1 MTSERIKE
9 IQATTGYPDSV
20 SIKQALLQVWNEC
33 EQSHPS
39 PMSAADMTAREYFD
53 GEGSPLTLSKICND
67 EEKEFLLQ
75 HIELYASGKV
85 HQSKQPPMSAEQY
98 DLQKLYDWIMDENRK
113 PSITAFT
120 SSIARNI
127 ASEFEFRLSK
137 HKSAMSA
144 EQVDWRQVI
153 KDRVKHFNSIFHSY
167 EARQLVGALYAIDQL
182 VPPSHFATS
191 PPAKPMSAEQVEEL
205 GYYYP
210 LFKFFSDEHGLSLL
224 DSQLQDVI
232 HECKKFIEPSTT
244 GESWKAEYDNCRAL
258 LQELVSLKVM
268 RENLYKGNP
277 DGKEYAER
285 KPKAWQAAQ
294 QFLLTYQHEG
304 FATTP
309 SVKADGWVS
318 VEDELPKVG
327 QKVDLWL
334 VPDDEEKSYR
344 MTWTWEKES
353 TARITINGCKVTHW
367 QPFTPPKQHLQTIT
381 SK

>member
-1 MTSERIKE
+1 MKTAEE
-9 IQATTGYPDSV
+9 ILKSKLDGKITFVNNPDYTFNKV
-20 SIKQALLQVWNEC
+20 IEAMEEYRL
-33 EQSHPS
+33 QSHPS
-39 PMSAADMTAREYFD
+39 
-53 GEGSPLTLSKICND
+53 
-67 EEKEFLLQ
+67 
-75 HIELYASGKV
+75 
-85 HQSKQPPMSAEQY
+85 PMSAEQY
-98 DLQKLYDWIMDENRK
+98 DLQKLYDWVMDENRK

-127 ASEFEFRLSK
+127 AFEFEFRLSK

-144 EQVDWRQVI
+144 EQV
-153 KDRVKHFNSIFHSY
+153 
-167 EARQLVGALYAIDQL
+167 G
-182 VPPSHFATS
+182 
-191 PPAKPMSAEQVEEL
+191 L

-210 LFKFFSDEHGLSLL
+210 LFKFFADEHGLTLL
-224 DSQLQDVI
+224 DSQMQDVI
-232 HECKKFIEPSTT
+232 HECKKFIEPATT
-244 GESWKAEYDNCRAL
+244 GENWKTEYDNCRAL

-294 QFLLTYQHEG
+294 QFLSTYQHEG
-304 FATTP
+304 LSTTP
-309 SVKADGWVS
+309 SVKAEGWVS

-367 QPFTPPKQHLQTIT
+367 QPFAPPKQQL
-381 SK
+381 

>member
-39 PMSAADMTAREYFD
+39 PMSAD
-53 GEGSPLTLSKICND
+53 GWQIIALDEDGTQHQVKHENGSAFTGNYQQCLS
-67 EEKEFLLQ
+67 FY
-75 HIELYASGKV
+75 ELVSGK
-85 HQSKQPPMSAEQY
+85 S
-98 DLQKLYDWIMDENRK
+98 
-113 PSITAFT
+113 
-120 SSIARNI
+120 
-127 ASEFEFRLSK
+127 
-137 HKSAMSA
+137 
-144 EQVDWRQVI
+144 
-153 KDRVKHFNSIFHSY
+153 
-167 EARQLVGALYAIDQL
+167 
-182 VPPSHFATS
+182 
-191 PPAKPMSAEQVEEL
+191 PMSAEQVEEL

-232 HECKKFIEPSTT
+232 HECKKFIEPAS
-244 GESWKAEYDNCRAL
+244 
-258 LQELVSLKVM
+258 
-268 RENLYKGNP
+268 
-277 DGKEYAER
+277 
-285 KPKAWQAAQ
+285 
-294 QFLLTYQHEG
+294 
-304 FATTP
+304 P
-309 SVKADGWVS
+309 SVKAEGWVS

-367 QPFTPPKQHLQTIT
+367 QPFTPPKQQ
-381 SK
+381 

>member
-39 PMSAADMTAREYFD
+39 
-53 GEGSPLTLSKICND
+53 
-67 EEKEFLLQ
+67 
-75 HIELYASGKV
+75 
-85 HQSKQPPMSAEQY
+85 
-98 DLQKLYDWIMDENRK
+98 
-113 PSITAFT
+113 
-120 SSIARNI
+120 
-127 ASEFEFRLSK
+127 
-137 HKSAMSA
+137 
-144 EQVDWRQVI
+144 
-153 KDRVKHFNSIFHSY
+153 
-167 EARQLVGALYAIDQL
+167 
-182 VPPSHFATS
+182 
-191 PPAKPMSAEQVEEL
+191 PMSAEQVEEL

-232 HECKKFIEPSTT
+232 HECKKFIEP
-244 GESWKAEYDNCRAL
+244 A
-258 LQELVSLKVM
+258 
-268 RENLYKGNP
+268 
-277 DGKEYAER
+277 
-285 KPKAWQAAQ
+285 
-294 QFLLTYQHEG
+294 
-304 FATTP
+304 TP

-367 QPFTPPKQHLQTIT
+367 QPFAPPKQQL
-381 SK
+381 

>member
-39 PMSAADMTAREYFD
+39 
-53 GEGSPLTLSKICND
+53 
-67 EEKEFLLQ
+67 
-75 HIELYASGKV
+75 
-85 HQSKQPPMSAEQY
+85 
-98 DLQKLYDWIMDENRK
+98 
-113 PSITAFT
+113 
-120 SSIARNI
+120 
-127 ASEFEFRLSK
+127 
-137 HKSAMSA
+137 
-144 EQVDWRQVI
+144 
-153 KDRVKHFNSIFHSY
+153 
-167 EARQLVGALYAIDQL
+167 
-182 VPPSHFATS
+182 
-191 PPAKPMSAEQVEEL
+191 PMSAEQVEEL

-268 RENLYKGNP
+268 KENLYKGNP

-294 QFLLTYQHEG
+294 QFLSTYQHEG
-304 FATTP
+304 LSTSP

-318 VEDELPKVG
+318 VEDVERLQSEIHK
-327 QKVDLWL
+327 
-334 VPDDEEKSYR
+334 
-344 MTWTWEKES
+344 
-353 TARITINGCKVTHW
+353 ITGDGEVMMLFNKLLGNSAK
-367 QPFTPPKQHLQTIT
+367 
-381 SK
+381 

>member
-85 HQSKQPPMSAEQY
+85 HQSKQPPMSAEQVERVTGY
-98 DLQKLYDWIMDENRK
+98 DL
-113 PSITAFT
+113 IT
-120 SSIARNI
+120 
-127 ASEFEFRLSK
+127 
-137 HKSAMSA
+137 
-144 EQVDWRQVI
+144 
-153 KDRVKHFNSIFHSY
+153 
-167 EARQLVGALYAIDQL
+167 GALPYIEESLNRTYIDRI
-182 VPPSHFATS
+182 
-191 PPAKPMSAEQVEEL
+191 AK
-205 GYYYP
+205 Y
-210 LFKFFSDEHGLSLL
+210 L
-224 DSQLQDVI
+224 DSYLD
-232 HECKKFIEPSTT
+232 
-244 GESWKAEYDNCRAL
+244 
-258 LQELVSLKVM
+258 KV
-268 RENLYKGNP
+268 
-277 DGKEYAER
+277 
-285 KPKAWQAAQ
+285 
-294 QFLLTYQHEG
+294 
-304 FATTP
+304 FASPTTP

-367 QPFTPPKQHLQTIT
+367 QPFTPPKQQL
-381 SK
+381 

>member
-39 PMSAADMTAREYFD
+39 PMSA
-53 GEGSPLTLSKICND
+53 
-67 EEKEFLLQ
+67 
-75 HIELYASGKV
+75 
-85 HQSKQPPMSAEQY
+85 
-98 DLQKLYDWIMDENRK
+98 
-113 PSITAFT
+113 
-120 SSIARNI
+120 
-127 ASEFEFRLSK
+127 
-137 HKSAMSA
+137 
-144 EQVDWRQVI
+144 
-153 KDRVKHFNSIFHSY
+153 
-167 EARQLVGALYAIDQL
+167 
-182 VPPSHFATS
+182 
-191 PPAKPMSAEQVEEL
+191 EQVERVT
-205 GYYYP
+205 GYDLITGALPYI
-210 LFKFFSDEHGLSLL
+210 EESLNRTYIDRIAKYL
-224 DSQLQDVI
+224 DSYLD
-232 HECKKFIEPSTT
+232 
-244 GESWKAEYDNCRAL
+244 
-258 LQELVSLKVM
+258 KV
-268 RENLYKGNP
+268 
-277 DGKEYAER
+277 
-285 KPKAWQAAQ
+285 
-294 QFLLTYQHEG
+294 
-304 FATTP
+304 FASPTTP

>member
-39 PMSAADMTAREYFD
+39 
-53 GEGSPLTLSKICND
+53 
-67 EEKEFLLQ
+67 
-75 HIELYASGKV
+75 
-85 HQSKQPPMSAEQY
+85 
-98 DLQKLYDWIMDENRK
+98 
-113 PSITAFT
+113 
-120 SSIARNI
+120 
-127 ASEFEFRLSK
+127 
-137 HKSAMSA
+137 
-144 EQVDWRQVI
+144 
-153 KDRVKHFNSIFHSY
+153 
-167 EARQLVGALYAIDQL
+167 
-182 VPPSHFATS
+182 
-191 PPAKPMSAEQVEEL
+191 PMSAEQVEEL

-232 HECKKFIEPSTT
+232 HECKKFIEPAS
-244 GESWKAEYDNCRAL
+244 
-258 LQELVSLKVM
+258 
-268 RENLYKGNP
+268 
-277 DGKEYAER
+277 
-285 KPKAWQAAQ
+285 
-294 QFLLTYQHEG
+294 
-304 FATTP
+304 P

-367 QPFTPPKQHLQTIT
+367 QPFAPPKQKL
-381 SK
+381 

>member
-1 MTSERIKE
+1 MTSERLKE

-85 HQSKQPPMSAEQY
+85 HQSKQPPMSAEQ
-98 DLQKLYDWIMDENRK
+98 
-113 PSITAFT
+113 
-120 SSIARNI
+120 
-127 ASEFEFRLSK
+127 
-137 HKSAMSA
+137 
-144 EQVDWRQVI
+144 
-153 KDRVKHFNSIFHSY
+153 
-167 EARQLVGALYAIDQL
+167 
-182 VPPSHFATS
+182 
-191 PPAKPMSAEQVEEL
+191 VEEL

-232 HECKKFIEPSTT
+232 HECKKFIEPAS
-244 GESWKAEYDNCRAL
+244 
-258 LQELVSLKVM
+258 
-268 RENLYKGNP
+268 
-277 DGKEYAER
+277 
-285 KPKAWQAAQ
+285 
-294 QFLLTYQHEG
+294 
-304 FATTP
+304 P
-309 SVKADGWVS
+309 SVKAEGWVS

>member
-39 PMSAADMTAREYFD
+39 PMSASDMTARDYFD

-85 HQSKQPPMSAEQY
+85 HQSKQPPMSAEQ
-98 DLQKLYDWIMDENRK
+98 
-113 PSITAFT
+113 
-120 SSIARNI
+120 
-127 ASEFEFRLSK
+127 
-137 HKSAMSA
+137 
-144 EQVDWRQVI
+144 
-153 KDRVKHFNSIFHSY
+153 
-167 EARQLVGALYAIDQL
+167 
-182 VPPSHFATS
+182 
-191 PPAKPMSAEQVEEL
+191 VEEL

-232 HECKKFIEPSTT
+232 HECKKFIEPAS
-244 GESWKAEYDNCRAL
+244 
-258 LQELVSLKVM
+258 
-268 RENLYKGNP
+268 
-277 DGKEYAER
+277 
-285 KPKAWQAAQ
+285 
-294 QFLLTYQHEG
+294 
-304 FATTP
+304 P

-367 QPFTPPKQHLQTIT
+367 QPFAPPKQQL
-381 SK
+381 

>member
-85 HQSKQPPMSAEQY
+85 HQSKQPPMSAEQ
-98 DLQKLYDWIMDENRK
+98 
-113 PSITAFT
+113 
-120 SSIARNI
+120 
-127 ASEFEFRLSK
+127 
-137 HKSAMSA
+137 
-144 EQVDWRQVI
+144 
-153 KDRVKHFNSIFHSY
+153 
-167 EARQLVGALYAIDQL
+167 
-182 VPPSHFATS
+182 
-191 PPAKPMSAEQVEEL
+191 VEEL

-232 HECKKFIEPSTT
+232 HECKKFIEPAS
-244 GESWKAEYDNCRAL
+244 
-258 LQELVSLKVM
+258 
-268 RENLYKGNP
+268 
-277 DGKEYAER
+277 
-285 KPKAWQAAQ
+285 
-294 QFLLTYQHEG
+294 
-304 FATTP
+304 P

-367 QPFTPPKQHLQTIT
+367 QPFTPPKQ
-381 SK
+381 K

>member
-85 HQSKQPPMSAEQY
+85 HQSKQPPMSAEQV
-98 DLQKLYDWIMDENRK
+98 Q
-113 PSITAFT
+113 
-120 SSIARNI
+120 
-127 ASEFEFRLSK
+127 
-137 HKSAMSA
+137 
-144 EQVDWRQVI
+144 
-153 KDRVKHFNSIFHSY
+153 
-167 EARQLVGALYAIDQL
+167 
-182 VPPSHFATS
+182 
-191 PPAKPMSAEQVEEL
+191 EL

-367 QPFTPPKQHLQTIT
+367 QPFTPPKQQ
-381 SK
+381 